1 MAPTFAAKAAAG
13 ASLLHHLE
21 LLTPVI
27 LMFYLAALPSLADS
41 LPIQRKFMPD
51 DRDFQSFSEATAQKL
66 TLDCVGANHHHHQR
80 VLQLMLPQ
88 WYEQIL
94 KYQTEKVIGKS
105 AESHGNHANVVAER
119 RKKTSKRKRKKECRV
134 ELLIKNKFKLIKE
147 RRKRTS
153 DVYVNSVDNLNLS
166 KIRNKEKIW
175 ENFKYNLSGDRN
187 NSFNHEDH
195 NHEIVFLNEAEN
207 FTSTTPSHLD
217 KETVGGNSEFCF
229 FIVFEILKWRNFCGY
244 FFYFFDFCEEYLFYM
259 VA

>member
-27 LMFYLAALPSLADS
+27 LMFYLAALPTLADS

-66 TLDCVGANHHHHQR
+66 TRDCVGANLHHHHHQLDHQR
-80 VLQLMLPQ
+80 MLQLMLPQ

-105 AESHGNHANVVAER
+105 AEFHGNRENVLAER
-119 RKKTSKRKRKKECRV
+119 RKKTSRRRKKRRKECRD
-134 ELLIKNKFKLIKE
+134 ELFIKNKFKLIKE

-175 ENFKYNLSGDRN
+175 ENYKYNLSANENISYN
-187 NSFNHEDH
+187 NED
-195 NHEIVFLNEAEN
+195 HEIVFVKEAEN
-207 FTSTTPSHLD
+207 ITSTTPSHLD
-217 KETVGGNSEFCF
+217 KETVHESCEFLFLF
-229 FIVFEILKWRNFCGY
+229 FFQNIF
-244 FFYFFDFCEEYLFYM
+244 
-259 VA
+259 

>member
-51 DRDFQSFSEATAQKL
+51 DRDFQSFSEAATAQKL
-66 TLDCVGANHHHHQR
+66 TRDCVGANHHHHQR
-80 VLQLMLPQ
+80 VLQLMLP
-88 WYEQIL
+88 L

-105 AESHGNHANVVAER
+105 AEFHGNHANVVAER
-119 RKKTSKRKRKKECRV
+119 RKKTSKRKRKKECRE
-134 ELLIKNKFKLIKE
+134 ELLIKNKFKFKLIKE

-153 DVYVNSVDNLNLS
+153 DVYVNSVDNLNLN

-175 ENFKYNLSGDRN
+175 ENFKYNLSENRN
-187 NSFNHEDH
+187 NSFNHE

-207 FTSTTPSHLD
+207 FTSTTSSYLD
-217 KETVGGNSEFCF
+217 KETVEGNSEFSF
-229 FIVFEILKWRNFCGY
+229 SFLLVFKMADLRF
-244 FFYFFDFCEEYLFYM
+244 
-259 VA
+259 